1 MGFSIARS
9 MRDGGLDGL
18 VFCLDAANKNS
29 YPGSGTNVND
39 LLDFKNGTLTNG
51 VVYNSDYGGYFSFDG
66 VNDYIRTDWN
76 TPFGTTLYS
85 YEAWFRTTVSQIGML
100 ITKRTTANDYE
111 QFSLFMAG
119 NSVGSFG
126 GGKLVVYQRGGSSA
140 TIRAFATVDN
150 YNDGNWH
157 HVVLA
162 KGTSSDFMYVDGEL
176 QFTEPSSVLPDLT
189 TDPPLL
195 VGACNNS
202 GASPYTLTSNH
213 FNGDIA
219 VAKVYN
225 KTLSASEVLSNYNL
239 LKGRF
244 L

>member
-1 MGFSIARS
+1 MRS
-9 MRDGGLDGL
+9 TVNSGNKITTDGLIFYLDG
-18 VFCLDAANKNS
+18 ANKKS
-29 YPGSGTNVND
+29 YPGSGTNASD
-39 LLDFKNGTLTNG
+39 LLDFKDGTLTNG
-51 VVYNSDYGGYFSFDG
+51 VVYNSEYGGYFSFDG
-66 VNDYIRTDWN
+66 VDDHIRTDWN

-85 YEAWFRTTVSQIGML
+85 YEAWFRTSVSQIGML
-100 ITKRTTANDYE
+100 IAKRTTANNFE

-119 NSVGSFG
+119 NSLGSST
-126 GGKLVVYQRGGSSA
+126 GGKLAVYHRGGSSA
-140 TIRAFATVDN
+140 TIRTFATADN

-195 VGACNNS
+195 VGAANNS
-202 GASPYTLTSNH
+202 GVSPYTLTSAH

-225 KTLSASEVLSNYNL
+225 KTLSASEVLQNYNA
-239 LKGRF
+239 LKYRF
-244 L
+244 S